1 MDGKVGR
8 LGGRKSAFKGGMRA
22 VDAHKVW
29 LMKILG
35 VLFFRRATR
44 VGGNAVLQ
52 RLFTCVCVAVVVC
65 GGLCGWV
72 CVRLYMALT
81 QDPV

>member
-22 VDAHKVW
+22 VAAHKVW

-35 VLFFRRATR
+35 VLFFQRVAK
-44 VGGNAVLQ
+44 VGGSCSFAAAIYLRV
-52 RLFTCVCVAVVVC
+52 RVC
-65 GGLCGWV
+65 GGVCEVVLVSV
-72 CVRLYMALT
+72 CVCDCTWL
-81 QDPV
+81 